1 MNVSLSCLLVDD
13 SEAFLV
19 SAARLLSVQGM
30 RVVGRATCAAGAL
43 RLAGECSPDLALVDV
58 ELGPEDGIDL
68 ARRLTEA
75 GSCGDVVL
83 ISLRD
88 RGELAERIADSGA
101 AGFLRKD
108 HLSAEAIAG
117 LLGARGEHAETAGQD
132 GGRRRNAEQRETA
145 AAREQADLAEARA
158 LRRVATLI
166 AQGAG
171 PDKVFTVIA
180 GEAARILGGPA
191 VGIVGYDVRAGTFTK
206 ICGTPGGQV
215 ASEEDPRH
223 GQTWHASEF
232 PDALPLL
239 KSGEPSRIDDWTT
252 AGGQAAARC
261 RALGPGPGLAVP
273 ILVRGALW
281 GYISASVAV
290 GQVLPPGCGA
300 RLAEFTQLMAI
311 AIGNVQ
317 ARDELRALADA
328 QGALRRVATL
338 VAQGA
343 EPQAVFQSV
352 AFETSKM
359 LSVGA
364 VSLIRYDPGTRLF
377 TKIFGTHGDR
387 SAVPDGASWGLSDC
401 PEGALILDTGGPVRI
416 DDWTLIPGPVAARH
430 REQGFGQCVA
440 APILIGGRIWG
451 HIAAFGEADEV
462 LLAGS
467 QTRLAEFTQLM
478 AAAIANV
485 QVRDE
490 LRSLAER
497 QGAAL
502 RRVATL
508 VAQQASQGAIFNA
521 VATEASRAL
530 GVARVDVARVDGD
543 GRDIGRASAGCGLT
557 LLGST
562 GPGPVGGAGAGEF
575 PGSARRAAAG
585 VLRTGKA
592 ARVDDG
598 DAGEFRSVVSAPI
611 KVDGRIWGVI
621 AVLAPEP
628 LPPDIP
634 TRLTDFTHLV
644 ASSISNVQARDNL
657 IASRARIVAASD
669 ETRRRIERNLHDGIQ
684 QRVLAV
690 ALNLRAVRVGS
701 EPPPEI
707 SAGLDEV
714 AADLDDVLEEIRVF
728 SQGLHP
734 ALLSRSGLAPAIRA
748 LARRS
753 PLPVVLDVI
762 VPRLPEQVEIAVYY
776 AVSEALANAAK
787 HAAASEAEVR
797 VGLEAGTVQASVRDD
812 GRGGAVL
819 GRGSGLIGLVD
830 RVEALG
836 GRLVLDSPAG
846 QGTTISIELP
856 LAAPPRH
863 VGTAS

>member
-1 MNVSLSCLLVDD
+1 
-13 SEAFLV
+13 
-19 SAARLLSVQGM
+19 M
-30 RVVGRATCAAGAL
+30 RVVGRATCAAGAM
-43 RLAGECSPDLALVDV
+43 RLAGEQAPDLVLVDV
-58 ELGPEDGIDL
+58 ELGTEDGIDL

-108 HLSAEAIAG
+108 HLSVQAIAG
-117 LLGARGEHAETAGQD
+117 LLRTRGEYREPAVRD
-132 GGRRRNAEQRETA
+132 GGRRPDAGQRESA
-145 AAREQADLAEARA
+145 VAGEQADLAEARA
-158 LRRVATLI
+158 LRRVATLV
-166 AQGAG
+166 AQGAE
-171 PDKVFTVIA
+171 PDTVFSVIA
-180 GEAARILGGPA
+180 REAARILRGPA
-191 VGIVGYDVRAGTFTK
+191 VGIVSYDARAGTFTK

-215 ASEEDPRH
+215 ASEENLSH
-223 GQTWHASEF
+223 GQRWQASEF

-239 KSGEPSRIDDWTT
+239 KSGEPSRIDDWT
-252 AGGQAAARC
+252 AVGGQAAARY
-261 RALGPGPGLAVP
+261 RALGLGPGIAVP

-281 GYISASVAV
+281 GYISAYVAA
-290 GQVLPPGCGA
+290 GQALPPGCQA

-311 AIGNVQ
+311 AIGNMQ

-359 LSVGA
+359 LGVGA
-364 VSLIRYDPGTRLF
+364 VSLVRYDPGTRLF

-387 SAVPDGASWGLSDC
+387 SAVPDGGSWGLPDC
-401 PEGALILDTGGPVRI
+401 PEGALILETGGPVRI

-440 APILIGGRIWG
+440 APILIGGRTWG

-462 LLAGS
+462 LPPGS

-478 AAAIANV
+478 ATAIANV

-508 VAQQASQGAIFNA
+508 VAQQASQEAIFNA
-521 VATEASRAL
+521 VASEASRAL
-530 GVARVDVARVDGD
+530 GVARVDVARVEGD
-543 GRDIGRASAGCGLT
+543 GRDSGPASADSGLT

-562 GPGPVGGAGAGEF
+562 GPGSVGGAGAGEF
-575 PGSARRAAAG
+575 PGTARRAAAG

-592 ARVDDG
+592 ARVDDA

-611 KVDGRIWGVI
+611 RVDGGIWGVI
-621 AVLAPEP
+621 TVLAPEP

-690 ALNLRAVRVGS
+690 ALNLRAVRVGA
-701 EPPPEI
+701 ELPPGVRG
-707 SAGLDEV
+707 SLDEV

-734 ALLSRSGLAPAIRA
+734 ALLSRSGLAPAIRE

-753 PLPVVLDVI
+753 PLPVVLDVV
-762 VPRLPEQVEIAVYY
+762 VPGLPEQLEIAVYY

-787 HAAASEAEVR
+787 HAAASEAQVR
-797 VGLEAGTVQASVRDD
+797 VGLAAGTVRVTVSDD

-836 GRLVLDSPAG
+836 GKLVLDSPAG
-846 QGTTISIELP
+846 QGTTITIELP
-856 LAAPPRH
+856 LGPPPRQ
-863 VGTAS
+863 VGTA